1 LKRYPS
7 ADPFADPTAGKH
19 VHKKQFG
26 QHFLH
31 DPGIIR
37 RIVQAIAPRPGERLV
52 EIGPGEGAI
61 TLPLLREH
69 GRLTV
74 IELDRD
80 LIPRIQAAA
89 AGIGELD
96 VVHADVLGV
105 DFTALAAGSPLR
117 LVGNLPYNI
126 SSPILFHCLDH
137 ADAIVDMHFMLQKE
151 VVDRMASDPGSKVYG
166 RLSVMLQLYCTVE
179 PLLKVPPG
187 AFNPPPKVDSAV
199 VRLTPLPPER
209 RHDADPALVA
219 RVVRHAFGQRRK
231 TLSNALHDVMT
242 AAQIEAAGVDPRIRA
257 EQLEPLAFVRLAKV
271 AQAAG

>member
-1 LKRYPS
+1 LKRYPPAFPPAYPS
-7 ADPFADPTAGKH
+7 STAGKH

-37 RIVQAIAPRPGERLV
+37 RIVQAIAPRSGERLV

-96 VVHADVLGV
+96 VIHADVLTV
-105 DFTALAAGSPLR
+105 DFTTLAAGSPLR
-117 LVGNLPYNI
+117 LAGNLPYNI

-151 VVDRMASDPGSKVYG
+151 VVDRMAADPGSKVYG
-166 RLSVMLQLYCTVE
+166 RLSVMLQLSCSVE
-179 PLLKVPPG
+179 P
-187 AFNPPPKVDSAV
+187 
-199 VRLTPLPPER
+199 PLPPER

-219 RVVRHAFGQRRK
+219 RIVRHAFGQRRK
-231 TLSNALHDVMT
+231 TLSNALHDVVS
-242 AAQIEAAGVDPRIRA
+242 AEQIRAAGIDPRVRA
-257 EQLEPLAFVRLAKV
+257 EQLEPLAFVRLAQTV
-271 AQAAG
+271 QAGG